1 MSLHNFYL
9 VGGSVRDSLLGI
21 KAKDQDFVVLVNSF
35 AAMREEILSN
45 GGTIFLE
52 SEKYLTIRGTLPN
65 YGAADFVLPRTDG
78 DYSDGRRPNSTSI
91 ADSLYLDSCRRDFT
105 IGAMYKNLETG
116 EIIDYHGGK
125 KDLENRLIRCVGNAK
140 DRFREDFLRPIRAI
154 RFHITKDMRL
164 ARDIQYAF
172 EDLNIIHGI
181 RTVSVERIREEVYKC
196 FKHDTVKSMNC
207 FNHYR
212 FIKGEI
218 FNERTG
224 IWLKPTMEQ

>member
-1 MSLHNFYL
+1 MC
-9 VGGSVRDSLLGI
+9 GGAVRDFLLNVPS
-21 KAKDQDFVVLVNSF
+21 KDNDFVVLVDSF
-35 AAMREEILSN
+35 DAMREEILSN

-78 DYSDGRRPNSTSI
+78 AYSDGRRPNSTSI
-91 ADSLYLDSCRRDFT
+91 ADSLYTDSCRRDFT

-116 EIIDYHGGK
+116 EIIDYHNGRR
-125 KDLENRLIRCVGNAK
+125 DLETGIIRCVGDTK
-140 DRFREDFLRPIRAI
+140 ERFQEDFLRPIRAI
-154 RFHITKDMRL
+154 RFHITKGMRL
-164 ARDIQYAF
+164 TREIQYAF
-172 EDLNIIHGI
+172 EDFDIIHGI

-196 FKHDTVKSMNC
+196 FKHDTPKSMNC
-207 FNHYR
+207 FNNYG

-224 IWLKPTMEQ
+224 IWLKPTMEAK